1 MRLPLKPRSL
11 SQVARAEEMK
21 VSMSFVQGSRPAREH
36 RSYHLGF
43 AQWPAGTT
51 ALAFEIWVA
60 LAVSLYAAFALE
72 LNSAASAGTGLLI
85 LVGPTQGMVLSKAIY
100 RIIGTLFGAVFAIIV
115 TSLFSQDRTML
126 IAVFSVYMACLVAI
140 GTLLRDFRA
149 YGCILAGYTVAL
161 ISITDVDT
169 PTAAF
174 TAMLDRVAVI
184 LLAVLVLAF
193 VSAIFATQQ
202 SARSLQS
209 KLRLA
214 TKDIVAMALAT
225 LDQRVPPDPS
235 QCVAM
240 SARLMPLRSEISFA
254 TPELLDGRARAKG
267 ARSAL
272 LGLFEAISAIQ
283 AVGLGLRNTSVASSI
298 VDEAI
303 SIVRAAIVARRP
315 EKWLAD
321 IDAVAERAMEGE
333 ARSIDEAY
341 VLDRCKFMIE
351 VFRDIRDGL
360 LSNRI
365 GRIPRRSVSLPVHQ
379 DYIAAVLNGVR
390 IGLAAGI
397 VGLLAVLSGLPGAS
411 LMIVGTIVFVA
422 LGSVLHDPLA
432 MGRAALLMTPAV
444 IITGTI
450 YDFLIF
456 PNISDYPLFIIS
468 LSPVVTMTCWLI
480 KTGKG
485 PMGIFY
491 GVQSISLLSPA
502 NVQALDPTLFVDTAA
517 FLVAGS
523 ICIFFTLLLIVPVD
537 PALRRLR
544 LALAVGRDLRRAL
557 VDENRLD
564 QPRASLHYDRL
575 SQFSSWRH
583 GEPVTRARL
592 NVMRRL
598 SDLGNL
604 SLAVRRSWR
613 ALDQAR
619 IAVDPVIDAKAR
631 QILPTLSPVELLD
644 LSRTYL
650 AAAAQLDRSKRVDL
664 IHAAAALYGTAVLTT
679 SEMRLLRRLKLLRYH
694 SQGI

>member
-1 MRLPLKPRSL
+1 
-11 SQVARAEEMK
+11 
-21 VSMSFVQGSRPAREH
+21 MSTAVIQKDPSRGERIF
-36 RSYHLGF
+36 YQLGF

-51 ALAFEIWVA
+51 ALVFEIWTA
-60 LAVSLYAAFALE
+60 LAVAYYVGFGLE
-72 LNSAASAGTGLLI
+72 LNSAAGVGTGLLI
-85 LVGPTQGMVLSKAIY
+85 LVGPTQGMVLSKAFY
-100 RIIGTLFGAVFAIIV
+100 RIVGTLFGAVFAIIL

-126 IAVFSVYMACLVAI
+126 IAVFSAYMACLVAA

-161 ISITDVDT
+161 ISIADVDAA
-169 PTAAF
+169 TATF

-193 VSAIFATQQ
+193 VSAIFATAA

-214 TKDIVAMALAT
+214 TTDIVAMALTT
-225 LDQRVPPDPS
+225 LDQRAPPDPS

-240 SARLMPLRSEISFA
+240 SARFMPLRSEIGFA
-254 TPELLDGRARAKG
+254 TPELLDGWTRAKG

-283 AVGLGLRNTSVASSI
+283 AVGLGLRNLSSASST
-298 VDEAI
+298 VDNAI
-303 SIVRAAIVARRP
+303 SIMRTAIVAQRP
-315 EKWLAD
+315 EKRLAD
-321 IDAVAERAMEGE
+321 IDALTHRAMEAGVLNIE
-333 ARSIDEAY
+333 EAY

-360 LSNRI
+360 LSSRV
-365 GRIPRRSVSLPVHQ
+365 GRLPRRSVSLPVHQ
-379 DYIAAVLNGVR
+379 DYIAAVLNGLRVG
-390 IGLAAGI
+390 IAVGI
-397 VGLLAVLSGLPGAS
+397 VGLLAVLSGLPGAN
-411 LMIVGTIVFVA
+411 LMILGTIVFVS

-444 IITGTI
+444 IVTGTI

-456 PNISDYPLFIIS
+456 PNISEYPLFIIS
-468 LSPVVTMTCWLI
+468 LAPVVAMTCWLI

-502 NVQALDPTLFVDTAA
+502 NVQTLDPTTFVDTAA

-523 ICIFFTLLLIVPVD
+523 VCIFFSLLLIVPVD
-537 PALRRLR
+537 PGLRRLR
-544 LALAVGRDLRRAL
+544 LALAVGRTLRRAL
-557 VDENRLD
+557 VGEDRLN
-564 QPRASLHYDRL
+564 QPKASLHYDRL
-575 SQFSSWRH
+575 SQFSSWQH
-583 GEPVTRARL
+583 GQPVTIARR

-604 SLAVRRSWR
+604 SFAVRRSWG

-619 IAVDPVIDAKAR
+619 NAVDPATDAKAR
-631 QILPTLSPVELLD
+631 SILPALSPMEILD

-650 AAAAQLDRSKRVDL
+650 AAAAGLDRSKRLDL
-664 IHAAAALYGTAVLTT
+664 VYAAAALYGTAVLTT
-679 SEMRLLRRLKLLRYH
+679 SEIRLLRHLKLLPYH
-694 SQGI
+694 S

>member
-1 MRLPLKPRSL
+1 
-11 SQVARAEEMK
+11 MK
-21 VSMSFVQGSRPAREH
+21 MSTAVIQKNLTEREH
-36 RSYHLGF
+36 RSYRLGF

-60 LAVSLYAAFALE
+60 LAVSYYIAFILE
-72 LNSAASAGTGLLI
+72 LNSAASVGTGLLI

-100 RIIGTLFGAVFAIIV
+100 RIAGTLFGAVFAIIL
-115 TSLFSQDRTML
+115 TSFFSQDRTML

-140 GTLLRDFRA
+140 ATLLRDFRA

-161 ISITDVDT
+161 VSIADVDA
-169 PTAAF
+169 PTATF
-174 TAMLDRVAVI
+174 TGMLDRVAAI

-193 VSAIFATQQ
+193 VSAAFATAEA
-202 SARSLQS
+202 ARSLQS

-214 TKDIVAMALAT
+214 TKDIVAMAVAT
-225 LDQRVPPDPS
+225 LNRRVPPDPS

-240 SARLMPLRSEISFA
+240 SARLMPLRSEIGFA
-254 TPELLDGRARAKG
+254 TPELLDGWARAKG

-272 LGLFEAISAIQ
+272 LALFEAISAIQ
-283 AVGLGLRNTSVASSI
+283 ALGLGLRNMSAASST
-298 VDEAI
+298 VDSAI
-303 SIVRAAIVARRP
+303 SIMRAAIIAQHP
-315 EKWLAD
+315 EKRLAD
-321 IDAVAERAMEGE
+321 IDALTHQAMEAE
-333 ARSIDEAY
+333 ALSIEEAY
-341 VLDRCKFMIE
+341 VLDRCKFVIE
-351 VFRDIRDGL
+351 VFCDVRDGL
-360 LSNRI
+360 LSNRV
-365 GRIPRRSVSLPVHQ
+365 GRLPRRFVSVPVHQ
-379 DYIAAVLNGVR
+379 DYTAAVINGLRV
-390 IGLAAGI
+390 GLAVGI
-397 VGLLAVLSGLPGAS
+397 VGLLAVLSGLPGAN
-411 LMIVGTIVFVA
+411 LMVLGTIVFVA

-432 MGRAALLMTPAV
+432 MGRAALFMTPAV

-468 LSPVVTMTCWLI
+468 LAPVVTATCWLI

-502 NVQALDPTLFVDTAA
+502 NVQTLDPTTFVDTVA

-523 ICIFFTLLLIVPVD
+523 VCIVFSLLLIVPVD

-544 LALAVGRDLRRAL
+544 LALAMGRTLRRAL
-557 VDENRLD
+557 ADENRLD

-575 SQFSSWRH
+575 SQFSSWQN
-583 GEPVTRARL
+583 GGPVTPARR

-604 SLAVRRSWR
+604 SFAVRRSWR
-613 ALDQAR
+613 ALDRAR
-619 IAVDPVIDAKAR
+619 TAVDPAIDAKAR
-631 QILPTLSPVELLD
+631 QILPTLSPVEILD

-650 AAAAQLDRSKRVDL
+650 AAAAGFDRSKRPDL
-664 IHAAAALYGTAVLTT
+664 VHAAAALYGTAVLTT
-679 SEMRLLRRLKLLRYH
+679 SEMRLLRHLKLLR
-694 SQGI
+694 

>member
-1 MRLPLKPRSL
+1 MSTTAIAKG
-11 SQVARAEEMK
+11 VTRA
-21 VSMSFVQGSRPAREH
+21 EH
-36 RSYHLGF
+36 RSYRLGF

-60 LAVSLYAAFALE
+60 LAVSYYIAFILE
-72 LNSAASAGTGLLI
+72 LNAAASAGTGLLI

-100 RIIGTLFGAVFAIIV
+100 RIAGTLFGAVFAIIL

-140 GTLLRDFRA
+140 ATLLRDFRA

-161 ISITDVDT
+161 ISVADVDA
-169 PTAAF
+169 PTTAF

-193 VSAIFATQQ
+193 VSAIFTTAQ

-214 TKDIVAMALAT
+214 TKDIVAMAVAT
-225 LDQRVPPDPS
+225 LDRRVPPDPS

-240 SARLMPLRSEISFA
+240 SARLMPLRSEIGFA
-254 TPELLDGRARAKG
+254 APELLDGWARAKG

-283 AVGLGLRNTSVASSI
+283 ALGLGLRNMSAASST
-298 VDEAI
+298 VEDAI
-303 SIVRAAIVARRP
+303 SIMRATIVAQRP
-315 EKWLAD
+315 EKRLAD
-321 IDAVAERAMEGE
+321 IDALTHRAMEAE
-333 ARSIDEAY
+333 ALSIDEAY

-351 VFRDIRDGL
+351 VFRDVRDGL
-360 LSNRI
+360 LSNRV
-365 GRIPRRSVSLPVHQ
+365 GRLPRRFVSIPVHQ
-379 DYIAAVLNGVR
+379 DYIAAVLNGLRV
-390 IGLAAGI
+390 GLAVGI
-397 VGLLAVLSGLPGAS
+397 VGLLSVLSGLPGAN
-411 LMIVGTIVFVA
+411 LMVLGTIVFVA

-468 LSPVVTMTCWLI
+468 LAPVVTITCWLI

-502 NVQALDPTLFVDTAA
+502 NVQTLDPTTFVDTVA

-523 ICIFFTLLLIVPVD
+523 VCIFISLLLIVPVD
-537 PALRRLR
+537 PAQRRLR
-544 LALAVGRDLRRAL
+544 LALAVGRALRRAL
-557 VDENRLD
+557 ADENRLG
-564 QPRASLHYDRL
+564 QPWASLHYDRL
-575 SQFSSWRH
+575 SQFSSWQH
-583 GEPVTRARL
+583 SEVITPARR
-592 NVMRRL
+592 NVMKRL

-604 SLAVRRSWR
+604 NFAVRRSWR

-619 IAVDPVIDAKAR
+619 IAIDPAIDAKAR
-631 QILPTLSPVELLD
+631 QILATLSPIEILD

-650 AAAAQLDRSKRVDL
+650 AAAAGFERSKRLDL
-664 IHAAAALYGTAVLTT
+664 VHAAAALYGTAVLTT
-679 SEMRLLRRLKLLRYH
+679 SEMRLLRHLKLLRYH

>member
-1 MRLPLKPRSL
+1 
-11 SQVARAEEMK
+11 MK
-21 VSMSFVQGSRPAREH
+21 MSTAVIQKNPTEREH
-36 RSYHLGF
+36 RSYHLGLV
-43 AQWPAGTT
+43 QWPAGTT

-60 LAVSLYAAFALE
+60 LAVSYYIAFALE

-100 RIIGTLFGAVFAIIV
+100 RIVGTLFGAVVAIIL
-115 TSLFSQDRTML
+115 TGLFPQDRTML
-126 IAVFSVYMACLVAI
+126 IAVFSVYMGCLVAI
-140 GTLLRDFRA
+140 ATLLRDFRA

-161 ISITDVDT
+161 ISLVYVDA
-169 PTAAF
+169 PTASF
-174 TAMLDRVAVI
+174 TGMLDRVAVI

-193 VSAIFATQQ
+193 VSAIFSTAE

-209 KLRLA
+209 KLRTA
-214 TKDIVAMALAT
+214 TKDIVAMAFAT
-225 LDQRVPPDPS
+225 LDQRVPPDSS

-240 SARLMPLRSEISFA
+240 SARLMPLRSEIGFA
-254 TPELLDGRARAKG
+254 TPELPDGWARAKA

-283 AVGLGLRNTSVASSI
+283 ALGLGLQNMAAASST

-303 SIVRAAIVARRP
+303 GIVRRAIVTQHP

-321 IDAVAERAMEGE
+321 IDALTHQAMEAE
-333 ARSIDEAY
+333 ALSIDEAY
-341 VLDRCKFMIE
+341 VLNRCKFMIE

-365 GRIPRRSVSLPVHQ
+365 GRLPRRPVNLPVHQ
-379 DYIAAVLNGVR
+379 DYIAAVINGLRV
-390 IGLAAGI
+390 GLAVGI
-397 VGLLAVLSGLPGAS
+397 VGLLAVLSGLPGAN
-411 LMIVGTIVFVA
+411 LMILGTIVFVS
-422 LGSVLHDPLA
+422 LGSALHDPLA

-468 LSPVVTMTCWLI
+468 LAPVVTMTCWLI

-502 NVQALDPTLFVDTAA
+502 NVQTLNPTAFVDTVA

-523 ICIFFTLLLIVPVD
+523 VCIFFSLLLLVPVV
-537 PALRRLR
+537 PCMRRLR
-544 LALAVGRDLRRAL
+544 LALAVGRTLRKAL
-557 VDENRLD
+557 ADENRLN
-564 QPRASLHYDRL
+564 QPKATLHYDRL
-575 SQFSSWRH
+575 SQFSSWQN
-583 GEPVTRARL
+583 GEAVTSARR

-604 SLAVRRSWR
+604 SFAVRRSWR
-613 ALDQAR
+613 AL
-619 IAVDPVIDAKAR
+619 
-631 QILPTLSPVELLD
+631 
-644 LSRTYL
+644 
-650 AAAAQLDRSKRVDL
+650 
-664 IHAAAALYGTAVLTT
+664 
-679 SEMRLLRRLKLLRYH
+679 
-694 SQGI
+694 

>member
-1 MRLPLKPRSL
+1 
-11 SQVARAEEMK
+11 
-21 VSMSFVQGSRPAREH
+21 MSTAVIQKNLTEREH
-36 RSYHLGF
+36 RSYRLGV

-60 LAVSLYAAFALE
+60 LAISYYVAFILE
-72 LNSAASAGTGLLI
+72 LNSAASVGTGLLI

-100 RIIGTLFGAVFAIIV
+100 RIAGTLFGAVFAIIL

-140 GTLLRDFRA
+140 ATLLRDFRA

-161 ISITDVDT
+161 ISIADVDA

-174 TAMLDRVAVI
+174 TGMLDRVAAI

-193 VSAIFATQQ
+193 VSAAFATAEA
-202 SARSLQS
+202 ARSLQS

-214 TKDIVAMALAT
+214 TKDIVAMAVAT
-225 LDQRVPPDPS
+225 LDRRVPPDPS

-240 SARLMPLRSEISFA
+240 SARLMPLRSEIGFA
-254 TPELLDGRARAKG
+254 TPELLDGWARAKG

-283 AVGLGLRNTSVASSI
+283 ALGLGLRNMSAASST
-298 VDEAI
+298 VDSAI
-303 SIVRAAIVARRP
+303 SIMRAAIIAQHP
-315 EKWLAD
+315 EKRLAD
-321 IDAVAERAMEGE
+321 IDALTHQAMEAE
-333 ARSIDEAY
+333 ALSIEEAY
-341 VLDRCKFMIE
+341 ILDRCKFVIE
-351 VFRDIRDGL
+351 VFCDVRDGL
-360 LSNRI
+360 LSNRV
-365 GRIPRRSVSLPVHQ
+365 GRLPRRFVSVPVHQ
-379 DYIAAVLNGVR
+379 DYTAAVINGLRV
-390 IGLAAGI
+390 GLAVGI
-397 VGLLAVLSGLPGAS
+397 VGLLAVLSGLPGAN
-411 LMIVGTIVFVA
+411 LMVLGTIVFVA

-502 NVQALDPTLFVDTAA
+502 NVQTLDPTAFLDTVA

-523 ICIFFTLLLIVPVD
+523 ACIFVSLLLIVPVD

-544 LALAVGRDLRRAL
+544 LALAMGRTLRRAL
-557 VDENRLD
+557 ADENRLN
-564 QPRASLHYDRL
+564 QPRASLLYDRL
-575 SQFSSWRH
+575 IQFSSWQN
-583 GEPVTRARL
+583 GKPVTPARR

-604 SLAVRRSWR
+604 SFAVRRSWR

-619 IAVDPVIDAKAR
+619 TAVNPAIDARAR
-631 QILPTLSPVELLD
+631 HILPTLSPMELLD

-650 AAAAQLDRSKRVDL
+650 AAAVGLDRSKRRDL
-664 IHAAAALYGTAVLTT
+664 VHAAAALYGTAVLTT
-679 SEMRLLRRLKLLRYH
+679 SEMRLLRHLKLLR
-694 SQGI
+694 

>member
-1 MRLPLKPRSL
+1 
-11 SQVARAEEMK
+11 MK
-21 VSMSFVQGSRPAREH
+21 MSTAVIQKNPTERGH
-36 RSYHLGF
+36 RSYHLGLV
-43 AQWPAGTT
+43 QWPAGTT

-60 LAVSLYAAFALE
+60 LAVSYYIAFALE
-72 LNSAASAGTGLLI
+72 LNSAAGAGTGLLI

-100 RIIGTLFGAVFAIIV
+100 RIAGTLFGAVFAIIL
-115 TSLFSQDRTML
+115 TSFFSQDRTML
-126 IAVFSVYMACLVAI
+126 IAVFSVYMACLVALA
-140 GTLLRDFRA
+140 TLLRDFRA

-161 ISITDVDT
+161 ISIADVDA
-169 PTAAF
+169 PTATF

-193 VSAIFATQQ
+193 VSAILATAE
-202 SARSLQS
+202 SERSLQS

-214 TKDIVAMALAT
+214 TKDIVAMAA

-240 SARLMPLRSEISFA
+240 SARLMPLRSEIGFA
-254 TPELLDGRARAKG
+254 TPELLDGWARAKG

-283 AVGLGLRNTSVASSI
+283 AVGLGLRNMSAASST
-298 VDEAI
+298 VDSAI
-303 SIVRAAIVARRP
+303 SIVRRAIVAQRP
-315 EKWLAD
+315 EKRLAD
-321 IDAVAERAMEGE
+321 IDALTHQAMEAE
-333 ARSIDEAY
+333 ALSIDEAY

-351 VFRDIRDGL
+351 VFSGVRDGL
-360 LSNRI
+360 LSNRV
-365 GRIPRRSVSLPVHQ
+365 GRLPRRSVSLPVHQ
-379 DYIAAVLNGVR
+379 DYIAAVLNGLRV
-390 IGLAAGI
+390 GLAAGI

-411 LMIVGTIVFVA
+411 LMILGTIVFVS

-432 MGRAALLMTPAV
+432 MGRAAILMTPAV

-450 YDFLIF
+450 YNFLVF

-468 LSPVVTMTCWLI
+468 LAPVVTMTCWLI

-502 NVQALDPTLFVDTAA
+502 NVQTLNPTTFVDTAA

-523 ICIFFTLLLIVPVD
+523 VCIFFSLLLIVPVD

-544 LALAVGRDLRRAL
+544 LALAVGRTLRGAL
-557 VDENRLD
+557 AGENRLN
-564 QPRASLHYDRL
+564 QPKASLHYDRL
-575 SQFSSWRH
+575 IQFGSWQN
-583 GEPVTRARL
+583 GEAVTPARR
-592 NVMRRL
+592 NVMKRL

-604 SLAVRRSWR
+604 SFAVRRSWR

-619 IAVDPVIDAKAR
+619 VAVDPAIDARAR
-631 QILPTLSPVELLD
+631 QILPTLSSVEILD

-650 AAAAQLDRSKRVDL
+650 AAAAGLDRSKRLDL
-664 IHAAAALYGTAVLTT
+664 VYAAAALYGTAVLTT
-679 SEMRLLRRLKLLRYH
+679 
-694 SQGI
+694 

>member
-1 MRLPLKPRSL
+1 
-11 SQVARAEEMK
+11 MK
-21 VSMSFVQGSRPAREH
+21 TSTAVIQKSPTEREH
-36 RSYHLGF
+36 RSYHQGF
-43 AQWPAGTT
+43 VQWPAGTT

-60 LAVSLYAAFALE
+60 LAVSYYVAFALE

-100 RIIGTLFGAVFAIIV
+100 RVAGKLFGALAAIIL
-115 TSLFSQDRTML
+115 TSLFPQDRTML

-140 GTLLRDFRA
+140 ATLLRDFRA
-149 YGCILAGYTVAL
+149 YGCVLAGYTVAL
-161 ISITDVDT
+161 ISIIYVDA

-184 LLAVLVLAF
+184 LLAVLALAF
-193 VSAIFATQQ
+193 VSAIFTTAE

-214 TKDIVAMALAT
+214 TKDIVAMALAA
-225 LDQRVPPDPS
+225 LDRRAPPDPS

-240 SARLMPLRSEISFA
+240 GARLMPLRSDIGFA
-254 TPELLDGRARAKG
+254 TPELLDGWARAKG

-283 AVGLGLRNTSVASSI
+283 AVGAGLRNMSAASST
-298 VDEAI
+298 VDRVI
-303 SIVRAAIVARRP
+303 SIVRAAIVAQRP
-315 EKWLAD
+315 EKRLAD
-321 IDAVAERAMEGE
+321 IDALTQQAMEAE
-333 ARSIDEAY
+333 SLSIDEAY

-351 VFRDIRDGL
+351 VFSDIRDGL
-360 LSNRI
+360 LSSRV
-365 GRIPRRSVSLPVHQ
+365 GRLPRRVVSVPVHQ
-379 DYIAAVLNGVR
+379 DYVAAILNGLRV
-390 IGLAAGI
+390 GLAVGI
-397 VGLLAVLSGLPGAS
+397 VGLLAVLSGLPGAN
-411 LMIVGTIVFVA
+411 LMILGTIVFVS

-444 IITGTI
+444 IIAGTL

-468 LSPVVTMTCWLI
+468 LAPVVTITCWLI

-502 NVQALDPTLFVDTAA
+502 NVQTLDPTAFVNTVA

-523 ICIFFTLLLIVPVD
+523 VCIFFSLLLIVPVD
-537 PALRRLR
+537 PSLRRLR
-544 LALAVGRDLRRAL
+544 LALAIGRTLRRAL
-557 VDENRLD
+557 ADENRLD

-575 SQFSSWRH
+575 SQFSSWQH
-583 GEPVTRARL
+583 GEAVTPARR
-592 NVMRRL
+592 NVIRQL

-604 SLAVRRSWR
+604 SFAVRRSWR

-619 IAVDPVIDAKAR
+619 SAVDPTIDAKAR
-631 QILPTLSPVELLD
+631 QVLPTLSPTELLD
-644 LSRTYL
+644 LSRIYL
-650 AAAAQLDRSKRVDL
+650 TAAGGLDSSKRLDL
-664 IHAAAALYGTAVLTT
+664 VHAAAALYGTAALTT
-679 SEMRLLRRLKLLRYH
+679 SEMRLLRHLELLRY
-694 SQGI
+694 QL

>member
-1 MRLPLKPRSL
+1 
-11 SQVARAEEMK
+11 MK
-21 VSMSFVQGSRPAREH
+21 MSTAVIQKNPTEREH
-36 RSYHLGF
+36 RSYHLGLV
-43 AQWPAGTT
+43 QWPAGTT
-51 ALAFEIWVA
+51 ALAVEIWGA
-60 LAVSLYAAFALE
+60 LAVSYYFAFILE

-100 RIIGTLFGAVFAIIV
+100 RIAGTLFGALIALIL

-126 IAVFSVYMACLVAI
+126 IALFSVYMACLVAI

-161 ISITDVDT
+161 ISIADVDA
-169 PTAAF
+169 PTATF

-193 VSAIFATQQ
+193 VSAMFATAE

-209 KLRLA
+209 KLRLV

-225 LDQRVPPDPS
+225 LDRRAPPDTS
-235 QCVAM
+235 RCVAM
-240 SARLMPLRSEISFA
+240 SARLRPLRSEIGFA
-254 TPELLDGRARAKG
+254 TPELLDGWARAKG

-283 AVGLGLRNTSVASSI
+283 ALGLGLRNMSAASST

-303 SIVRAAIVARRP
+303 SILRAAIVAQRP
-315 EKWLAD
+315 EKRLIYLA
-321 IDAVAERAMEGE
+321 ALTHQAMEAE
-333 ARSIDEAY
+333 ALSIDEAY
-341 VLDRCKFMIE
+341 VLDRCKPMIE
-351 VFRDIRDGL
+351 VFRDIRAGF
-360 LSNRI
+360 LSSRV
-365 GRIPRRSVSLPVHQ
+365 GRLPRRVVSVPVHQ
-379 DYIAAVLNGVR
+379 DYVAAVLNGLRV
-390 IGLAAGI
+390 GLAVGI
-397 VGLLAVLSGLPGAS
+397 VGLLAVLSGLPGAN
-411 LMIVGTIVFVA
+411 LMILGTIVFVS

-468 LSPVVTMTCWLI
+468 LAPVVTMTCWLI
-480 KTGKG
+480 KTGRG

-502 NVQALDPTLFVDTAA
+502 NVQTLDPTAFLDTVA

-523 ICIFFTLLLIVPVD
+523 VCIFFSLLLIVPVD

-544 LALAVGRDLRRAL
+544 LALAVGRTLREAL
-557 VDENRLD
+557 VDRDSLN
-564 QPRASLHYDRL
+564 QPSASLYYGSL
-575 SQFSSWRH
+575 SQLRSWQN
-583 GEPVTRARL
+583 GEAVTPARR
-592 NVMRRL
+592 NVMKRL

-619 IAVDPVIDAKAR
+619 IAVDPAIDAKAR
-631 QILPTLSPVELLD
+631 QILPTLSPAEILD

-650 AAAAQLDRSKRVDL
+650 AAAAGLGRSKRLDL

-679 SEMRLLRRLKLLRYH
+679 SEMRLLRHLKLLRY
-694 SQGI
+694 QL

>member
-1 MRLPLKPRSL
+1 
-11 SQVARAEEMK
+11 MK
-21 VSMSFVQGSRPAREH
+21 MSTAVIQKNPTEREH
-36 RSYHLGF
+36 RSYQPGF

-60 LAVSLYAAFALE
+60 LAVSYYIAFALE

-100 RIIGTLFGAVFAIIV
+100 RIAGTLFGAVFAIIL

-140 GTLLRDFRA
+140 ATLLRDSRA

-161 ISITDVDT
+161 ISIADVDA
-169 PTAAF
+169 PTATF
-174 TAMLDRVAVI
+174 TSMLDRVAVI

-193 VSAIFATQQ
+193 VSAILATAE
-202 SARSLQS
+202 SARSLQC

-214 TKDIVAMALAT
+214 TKDIVAMAMAT

-240 SARLMPLRSEISFA
+240 SARIMPLRSEIGFA
-254 TPELLDGRARAKG
+254 TPELLDGWARAKG

-283 AVGLGLRNTSVASSI
+283 AVGLGLRNMSPASST
-298 VDEAI
+298 VDHAI
-303 SIVRAAIVARRP
+303 SIARAAIVAQHP
-315 EKWLAD
+315 EKRLAD
-321 IDAVAERAMEGE
+321 IDALTHRAMDAE
-333 ARSIDEAY
+333 ALTIDEAY

-360 LSNRI
+360 LSSRV
-365 GRIPRRSVSLPVHQ
+365 GRRPRRSVSLPVHQ
-379 DYIAAVLNGVR
+379 DYIAAVLNGLRV
-390 IGLAAGI
+390 GLAVGI
-397 VGLLAVLSGLPGAS
+397 VGLLAVLSGLPGAN
-411 LMIVGTIVFVA
+411 LMILGTIVFVS

-468 LSPVVTMTCWLI
+468 LAPIVTMTCWLI

-485 PMGIFY
+485 PMGTFY
-491 GVQSISLLSPA
+491 GVQSIQLLSPA
-502 NVQALDPTLFVDTAA
+502 NVQTLDPTAFVDTAA

-523 ICIFFTLLLIVPVD
+523 VCIFFSLLLIVPVD

-544 LALAVGRDLRRAL
+544 LALAVGRTLREAL
-557 VDENRLD
+557 VDKNRLN
-564 QPRASLHYDRL
+564 QPRGSLHYDRL
-575 SQFSSWRH
+575 SQFSSWQH
-583 GEPVTRARL
+583 GQPVTPARR

-604 SLAVRRSWR
+604 SFAVRRSWR

-619 IAVDPVIDAKAR
+619 NVVAPAIDAKAR
-631 QILPTLSPVELLD
+631 QILPTLSPVEILD

-650 AAAAQLDRSKRVDL
+650 ASAAGLDRSKRLDL
-664 IHAAAALYGTAVLTT
+664 VHAAAALYGTAVLTT
-679 SEMRLLRRLKLLRYH
+679 TEMRLLRHLKLLRY
-694 SQGI
+694 QL